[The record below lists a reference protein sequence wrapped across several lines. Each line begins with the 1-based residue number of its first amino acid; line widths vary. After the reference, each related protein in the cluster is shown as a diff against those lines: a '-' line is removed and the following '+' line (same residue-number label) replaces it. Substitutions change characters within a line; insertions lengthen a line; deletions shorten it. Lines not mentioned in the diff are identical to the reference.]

1 MLSGRVSRVT
11 APEAFL
17 FFMITDIHYCSRL
30 SAEER
35 LTRENPARTAVIS
48 ITDPGQ
54 APALIHWDGPILRLS
69 FWDGGSTEELGLAPN
84 AVAQVV
90 QFLEHLDAKKEPYV
104 LVVHCEYGASRSPAV
119 ALYAEALTGADLHRR
134 YLAFGANRY
143 VLEALIRAR
152 HLAEAVH
159 VPEGPGAMTLHQ

>member
-1 MLSGRVSRVT
+1 
-11 APEAFL
+11 
-17 FFMITDIHYCSRL
+17 MITDIHYCSRL

-35 LTRENPARTAVIS
+35 LTQGSPARTAVIS
-48 ITDPGQ
+48 ITDPGE
-54 APALIHWDGPILRLS
+54 APALVRWKGPILRLS
-69 FWDGGSTEELGLAPN
+69 FWDGGSAEELGLTPD

-90 QFLEHLDAKKEPYV
+90 QFLEQLDAQKEPYV

-143 VLEALIRAR
+143 VLEALMQAR
-152 HLAEAVH
+152 HLAEVVQ
-159 VPEGPGAMTLHQ
+159 VPEGPGYTAQRQ